1 MREPSHYVKLSAY
14 FYIWAVL
21 LMNNTE
27 HSDHKQNR
35 GIYLLP
41 NLLTTAGLFSGF
53 YAVVSSMNGHFEAA
67 AIAIFVAMIFD
78 GLDGR
83 VARITNTQSAF
94 GAEYDSMAD
103 MVSFGIAPGLVAY
116 NWALSGMGKFGWL
129 AAFVFVAG
137 AALRL
142 ARFNTQVG
150 IADKRFFQG
159 LASPAAAGVIASL
172 VWTGTEYEL
181 VGQDYGFIMG
191 IITIAS
197 GLLMVS
203 NFRYN
208 SFKEV
213 DWKGKVNFLV
223 VLIIVLVFVVVASSP
238 AELLMAIFVLY
249 ACSGPVTTVRSVKEL
264 KLEHVVGDDD
274 INDADFGCAK
284 DKELNS
290 DAKVSDKEESLT
302 EVENKET
309 KS

>member
-1 MREPSHYVKLSAY
+1 MTKSAS
-14 FYIWAVL
+14 
-21 LMNNTE
+21 T
-27 HSDHKQNR
+27 R

-53 YAVVSSMNGHFEAA
+53 YAVVSSMNGHFINAA
-67 AIAIFVAMIFD
+67 LAIFIAMIFD

-83 VARITNTQSAF
+83 VARLTNTQSAF

-116 NWALSGMGKFGWL
+116 NWALSDIGKFGWL

-150 IADKRFFQG
+150 TADKRYFQG

-172 VWTGTEYEL
+172 VWIGSEYQIDGKDHGI
-181 VGQDYGFIMG
+181 VMG
-191 IITIAS
+191 VITMLT

-213 DWKGKVNFLV
+213 DWKGKVNFVV
-223 VLIIVLVFVVVASSP
+223 VLLIVLVFVIVAASP
-238 AELLMAIFVLY
+238 AELLGMIFILY
-249 ACSGPVTTVRSVKEL
+249 AFSGPITTFRSVEKI

-274 INDADFGCAK
+274 DADFETENRNNIFESENNDKSVEQQEETAK
-284 DKELNS
+284 KEN
-290 DAKVSDKEESLT
+290 
-302 EVENKET
+302 
-309 KS
+309 

>member
-1 MREPSHYVKLSAY
+1 M
-14 FYIWAVL
+14 
-21 LMNNTE
+21 TE
-27 HSDHKQNR
+27 KQSNENAANR

-53 YAVVSSMNGHFEAA
+53 YAVVSSMNGHFISAA
-67 AIAIFVAMIFD
+67 VAIFIAMIFD

-83 VARITNTQSAF
+83 VARMTNTQSEF

-129 AAFVFVAG
+129 AAFVFVAC

-150 IADKRFFQG
+150 TADKRFFQG

-172 VWTGTEYEL
+172 VWVGASYEL
-181 VGQDYGFIMG
+181 NGHDHGFIMG
-191 IITIAS
+191 FITILS

-223 VLIIVLVFVVVASSP
+223 VLAIVLVFVVVASSP
-238 AELLMAIFVLY
+238 AELLALIFILY
-249 ACSGPVTTVRSVKEL
+249 ACSGPITTFRTVKKL
-264 KLEHVVGDDD
+264 KLEHVIGDDK
-274 INDADFGCAK
+274 DADFGY
-284 DKELNS
+284 
-290 DAKVSDKEESLT
+290 ESEKLTTT
-302 EVENKET
+302 EVKDTSEQTNKE
-309 KS
+309 

>member
-1 MREPSHYVKLSAY
+1 M
-14 FYIWAVL
+14 
-21 LMNNTE
+21 T
-27 HSDHKQNR
+27 DKQHNENSPNR

-53 YAVVSSMNGHFEAA
+53 YAVVSSMNGHFESAA
-67 AIAIFVAMIFD
+67 VAIFIAMIFD

-129 AAFVFVAG
+129 AAFVFVAA

-150 IADKRFFQG
+150 VADKRYFQG
-159 LASPAAAGVIASL
+159 LASPAAAGVIASI
-172 VWTGTEYEL
+172 VW
-181 VGQDYGFIMG
+181 VGASYKIDGQAYGFIIG
-191 IITIAS
+191 LVTIVS

-213 DWKGKVNFLV
+213 NWKGRVNFLV
-223 VLIIVLVFVVVASSP
+223 VLLIVLVFVIVASSP
-238 AELLMAIFVLY
+238 ENVLLAIFTLY
-249 ACSGPVTTVRSVKEL
+249 ACSGPVTTIRSVKKL
-264 KLEHVVGDDD
+264 KLEHVVGDDQ
-274 INDADFGCAK
+274 DADFNETATSDNKQAK
-284 DKELNS
+284 AEP
-290 DAKVSDKEESLT
+290 VE
-302 EVENKET
+302 EVEPESAEQVKPAED
-309 KS
+309 KK

>member
-1 MREPSHYVKLSAY
+1 M
-14 FYIWAVL
+14 
-21 LMNNTE
+21 
-27 HSDHKQNR
+27 SDKSNSNASPTR

-53 YAVVSSMNGHFEAA
+53 FAVVSSMNGHFANA

-83 VARITNTQSAF
+83 VARMTNTQSEF

-129 AAFVFVAG
+129 AAFVFVAA

-150 IADKRFFQG
+150 VADKRYFQG

-172 VWTGTEYEL
+172 VWLGTEYEL
-181 VGQDYGFIMG
+181 NGQDFGLVLG
-191 IITIAS
+191 LITIVS

-213 DWKGKVNFLV
+213 DWKGKVNFIV
-223 VLIIVLVFVVVASSP
+223 VLLIVLVFVIVAASP
-238 AELLMAIFVLY
+238 AELLSAIFVLY
-249 ACSGPVTTVRSVKEL
+249 ASSGPFTTIRSVKKL
-264 KLEHVVGDDD
+264 KLEHVVGDD
-274 INDADFGCAK
+274 NDSDFPT
-284 DKELNS
+284 DKTKQETVVTEQENEKPKS
-290 DAKVSDKEESLT
+290 D
-302 EVENKET
+302 
-309 KS
+309 

>member
-1 MREPSHYVKLSAY
+1 MTAP
-14 FYIWAVL
+14 
-21 LMNNTE
+21 NNNA
-27 HSDHKQNR
+27 SQQSR

-67 AIAIFVAMIFD
+67 AIAIFIAMIFD

-83 VARITNTQSAF
+83 VARMTNTQSEF

-150 IADKRFFQG
+150 VADKRFFQG
-159 LASPAAAGVIASL
+159 LASPAAAGVIASI
-172 VWTGTEYEL
+172 VWAGTEYQMN
-181 VGQDYGFIMG
+181 GHDYGFIIG
-191 IITIAS
+191 LITIVT

-213 DWKGKVNFLV
+213 DWKGKVNFVV
-223 VLIIVLVFVVVASSP
+223 VLLIVLVFVVVAASP

-249 ACSGPVTTVRSVKEL
+249 ACSGPVTTIRSVKKL
-264 KLEHVVGDDD
+264 KLEHVVGDDEE
-274 INDADFGCAK
+274 DADFSNSAAK
-284 DKELNS
+284 KNTSQQEEKEIETTATQQDK
-290 DAKVSDKEESLT
+290 KQ
-302 EVENKET
+302 
-309 KS
+309 

>member
-1 MREPSHYVKLSAY
+1 MANNEKSSPSP
-14 FYIWAVL
+14 
-21 LMNNTE
+21 T
-27 HSDHKQNR
+27 R

-53 YAVVSSMNGHFEAA
+53 FAVVSSMNGHFENA
-67 AIAIFVAMIFD
+67 AIAIFIAMIFD

-83 VARITNTQSAF
+83 VARMTNTQSEF

-129 AAFVFVAG
+129 AAFVFVAA

-150 IADKRFFQG
+150 VADKRYFQG

-172 VWTGTEYEL
+172 VWVGTEYQID
-181 VGQDYGFIMG
+181 GQSYGFIIG
-191 IITIAS
+191 LITIVT

-213 DWKGKVNFLV
+213 DWKGKVNFFV
-223 VLIIVLVFVVVASSP
+223 VLLIVLAFVVVASSP
-238 AELLMAIFVLY
+238 ENILLVIFSLY
-249 ACSGPVTTVRSVKEL
+249 ACSGPFTTIRSVKKL

-274 INDADFGCAK
+274 DAEFKTSPTTSVKSEPKHGDEK
-284 DKELNS
+284 QEKE
-290 DAKVSDKEESLT
+290 
-302 EVENKET
+302 
-309 KS
+309 